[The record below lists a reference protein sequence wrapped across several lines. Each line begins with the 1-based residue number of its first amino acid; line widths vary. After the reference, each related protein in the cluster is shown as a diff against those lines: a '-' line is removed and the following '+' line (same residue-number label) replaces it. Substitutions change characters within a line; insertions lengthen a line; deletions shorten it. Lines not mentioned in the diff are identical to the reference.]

1 MLVLVP
7 QHVLGTIRLERSNH
21 LPRETGGFLI
31 GLRRGDHIEVT
42 DLTRQA
48 DGDIATSF
56 SFERAS
62 ASHRHAIL
70 AAWRRSGELESLVGD
85 WHSHPDGARHASATD
100 HRSWSKLVKV
110 TGQPVVGLIDCGAV
124 LPFAFSSAGRW
135 LNKVTELEKIED
147 AGDFVVFRARQ
158 RGKE

>member
-7 QHVLGTIRLERSNH
+7 QHVLATIRRERSTY

-42 DLTRQA
+42 SLTRQA
-48 DGDIATSF
+48 DDDIATSS

-62 ASHRHAIL
+62 ASHRKAIL
-70 AAWRRSGELESLVGD
+70 AAWTRSAELETLVGD

-110 TGQPVVGLIDCGAV
+110 TGQPVVGLIDCGAS

-135 LNKVTELEKIED
+135 LNKVAELDKIED
-147 AGDFVVFRARQ
+147 AGGCVVFRKRK
-158 RGKE
+158 GKE